1 MQSELANILINR
13 NILLVGMEI
22 EATYES
28 ITLDGTSKVAAF
40 GGFMIQKIIRNEE
53 TTEFQTVSIHDG
65 HKRIIHVEDVSSI
78 DGMDPIRFAAVYDI
92 QSDGSNA
99 RVGKRRGR
107 KPNHYTE

>member
-1 MQSELANILINR
+1 MYYDLADILIKR

-28 ITLDGTSKVAAF
+28 ITLDGTSKVTAF

-53 TTEFQTVSIHDG
+53 YIGFQTVSIHDG
-65 HKRIIHVEDVSSI
+65 HKRVIHVEDVSSI
-78 DGMDPIRFAAVYDI
+78 DGMDPVRFAAVYDI

-107 KPNHYTE
+107 KPKHFTE